1 MKIILA
7 THNNDK
13 FAELTAIL
21 NDFPILLL
29 SLNDFPE
36 ITEIVEN
43 GNSLKEN
50 ALIKARTVHGI
61 TQLPT
66 LADDTGLEV
75 DALNGKPGIF
85 SARYAGTECSYS
97 ENIEKLLQN
106 MKHLLPD
113 KRTACFRTNAAFVD
127 NNMELVAEGLVEGM
141 ITLEPKGVGG
151 FGYDPVFYVLEKNKT
166 YAEMTMTEKNHV
178 SHRYKAIYNMIN
190 LLHTYIPNTF
200 NKWEDIT

>member
-1 MKIILA
+1 MKIVLA

-21 NDFPILLL
+21 NDFPIILL

-36 ITEIVEN
+36 ITELVEN

-50 ALIKARTVHGI
+50 ALIKAHTVHGI

-106 MKHLLPD
+106 MNHILPD

-127 NNMELVAEGLVEGM
+127 NNMELSTEGVVEGY
-141 ITLEPKGVGG
+141 ITTKPKGIGG
-151 FGYDPVFYVLEKNKT
+151 FGYDPVFYVEEQGKT
-166 YAEMTMTEKNHV
+166 FAEMTIKEKNII
-178 SHRYKAIYNMIN
+178 SHRGKAIRN
-190 LLHTYIPNTF
+190 LCLLLESKTNFTLKKE
-200 NKWEDIT
+200 NA